1 MGLTPIKGM
10 SSKNKTKKW
19 LKGVQKEASQEI
31 NQAQNRLMAR
41 FSQKLEQIRLD
52 HESENQGDFSF
63 LVGHR

>member
-19 LKGVQKEASQEI
+19 LKGVQKEASQEL

-41 FSQKLEQIRLD
+41 FL
-52 HESENQGDFSF
+52 
-63 LVGHR
+63 